1 MQLSARIAR
10 LADLADPGVQT
21 AQEVLSGLNGTSRV
35 VPRFCGDFGMC
46 TAILVPGGAQ
56 IRGRQT
62 TMLGDPGRSWRCSD
76 RSSWRTALISALLV
90 VVRFRRRI
98 TVVQAILAPRSSQI

>member
-56 IRGRQT
+56 IRGRRPQI
-62 TMLGDPGRSWRCSD
+62 W
-76 RSSWRTALISALLV
+76 V
-90 VVRFRRRI
+90 
-98 TVVQAILAPRSSQI
+98 ILAAQTGHPADRCTTGLSEVSS